1 MSYKEEIVESL
12 TQRKKIL
19 ESTIK
24 RAEMDLNQSIKG
36 HIEVCNIRNHY
47 RYYYKAPKG
56 ENDGKREYTRD
67 IAYAK
72 QIAQQDY
79 AKEIIYKGTKELKQ
93 INALLNIYQNTVVD
107 ELYPKLHP
115 GRQLLVEPILI
126 DDEKFAEIWIV
137 KAEKQKQEIFQKYP
151 NTFQIQNPIQTENQE
166 IVRSKSEKIIAD
178 KLKLLGIPYIY
189 EKPLQ
194 LGKIVK
200 YPDFTALN
208 KRTRKEYYGCCNNC

>member
-1 MSYKEEIVESL
+1 M
-12 TQRKKIL
+12 
-19 ESTIK
+19 
-24 RAEMDLNQSIKG
+24 
-36 HIEVCNIRNHY
+36 
-47 RYYYKAPKG
+47 
-56 ENDGKREYTRD
+56 
-67 IAYAK
+67 
-72 QIAQQDY
+72 
-79 AKEIIYKGTKELKQ
+79 
-93 INALLNIYQNTVVD
+93 VD

-208 KRTRKEYYGCCNNC
+208 KRTRKEYYWEHMGLMDQPDYFKNVLAKLKIYMQNGIWVGKNLILTYVSMEHPLDVSMVEQMIFEYLL

>member
-19 ESTIK
+19 ESTVK

-72 QIAQQDY
+72 QIQLAR
-79 AKEIIYKGTKELKQ
+79 
-93 INALLNIYQNTVVD
+93 
-107 ELYPKLHP
+107 KLHSVYRCRFFAIWDIRFFRF
-115 GRQLLVEPILI
+115 RQS
-126 DDEKFAEIWIV
+126 F
-137 KAEKQKQEIFQKYP
+137 
-151 NTFQIQNPIQTENQE
+151 
-166 IVRSKSEKIIAD
+166 
-178 KLKLLGIPYIY
+178 
-189 EKPLQ
+189 
-194 LGKIVK
+194 
-200 YPDFTALN
+200 
-208 KRTRKEYYGCCNNC
+208 